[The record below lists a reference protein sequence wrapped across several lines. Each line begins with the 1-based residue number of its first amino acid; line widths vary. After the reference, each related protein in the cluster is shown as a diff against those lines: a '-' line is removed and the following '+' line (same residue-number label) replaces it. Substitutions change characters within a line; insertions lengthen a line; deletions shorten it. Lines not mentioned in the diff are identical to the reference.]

1 MAKDTEKLIRQL
13 SLISYLMAERRPV
26 TALEIRRDV
35 EGYSGMNED
44 AFARRFYADRSE
56 LESLRIQLT
65 VERPTD
71 GAAEQENYSLRPE
84 NFHLPPIAFTD
95 KELAALATA
104 LSLLD
109 GEFAY
114 AEPLRLALQ
123 QITWGRPSP
132 LRAPEQRSVALGIT
146 ASAGGHELSARLAKV
161 ETAIFRNKTIV
172 FDYYTMERDETG
184 ARRVDPYHLLFQG
197 GQFYLLGYAH
207 ERKAIRVFRL
217 SRIRGKVSYATKAEH
232 DFRRPEDFDPRAYA
246 RRADWQLGEP
256 AGVAEV
262 LVSAR
267 IAWQVERHFGRYGEI
282 RAPGGEAGGGEDAA
296 ARAERLEA
304 AHAGEGDVEF
314 ATEYSSPRTIVAWV
328 LGLGANARLLGPES
342 LTHELDRRVE
352 LLWERHGE
360 GFLDAAGDARAA
372 ASKRPSTVAAAG
384 HSAKERAAGERG
396 GGERGGGERGG
407 SAGPR
412 GGRRGG
418 GAEDGEEAGGRGSE
432 NAIRPERFARLV
444 TLASILI
451 HAGRAGE
458 PVSIADVCERLQI
471 SVEELHEDVNVLNVV
486 NFGGGS
492 YVLYAE
498 ILETEEGE
506 GTIEV
511 DPEPYSDNF
520 DRPARLLPVEGKA
533 LVAAIDLIGEHI
545 PEGSL
550 SSAREKIVAA
560 LGEDPMEQGL
570 QVAHA
575 ASDDADLARLV
586 SSAIVEHRLI
596 ELEYFKENENEIS
609 QRTVEPY
616 ALTNGREGWYV
627 ACFDPARDGVRHFR
641 LDRIKRAEISDERFE
656 PRPEVDPAAEVDGWL
671 RTGEVEASRTARV
684 WVSPERARWARE
696 ARRVVAERADGSVI
710 VELSFAGVDWLVRE
724 ILKEAGDAALLEPA
738 DAREAVLAAVGRL
751 RDGGAVAAAA

>member
-65 VERPTD
+65 VDRPAD

-84 NFHLPPIAFTD
+84 NFHLPAVEFSD
-95 KELAALATA
+95 EELAALQTA
-104 LSLLD
+104 LHLLD

-146 ASAGGHELSARLAKV
+146 ASAGGHELSVRLAKI
-161 ETAIFRNKTIV
+161 ETAIFRNKTIT
-172 FDYYTMERDETG
+172 FDYYTMARDELG
-184 ARRVDPYHLLFQG
+184 SRRVDPYHLLFQG

-207 ERKAIRVFRL
+207 EREAIRVFRL

-232 DFRRPEDFDPRAYA
+232 DFRRPADFDPRAYA
-246 RRADWQLGEP
+246 NRAEWQLGAEL
-256 AGVAEV
+256 GVAEV
-262 LVSAR
+262 LVSER
-267 IAWQVERHFGRYGEI
+267 IAWQIERHFGRYGEI
-282 RAPGGEAGGGEDAA
+282 AA
-296 ARAERLEA
+296 AECPGR
-304 AHAGEGDVEF
+304 GEGDKLLR
-314 ATEYSSPRTIVAWV
+314 TSYSSARMIVSWV
-328 LGLGANARLLGPES
+328 LGLGEHAQLLGPRELVEELGRRLAQVEELHS
-342 LTHELDRRVE
+342 ETLELANSIPALEEPLT
-352 LLWERHGE
+352 G
-360 GFLDAAGDARAA
+360 GPAAARAGRRAA
-372 ASKRPSTVAAAG
+372 AA
-384 HSAKERAAGERG
+384 ERETQGDA
-396 GGERGGGERGG
+396 
-407 SAGPR
+407 
-412 GGRRGG
+412 
-418 GAEDGEEAGGRGSE
+418 
-432 NAIRPERFARLV
+432 AIRPERFARLV

-451 HAGRAGE
+451 HAGRRGE
-458 PVSIADVCERLQI
+458 RVKIAELCERLQL
-471 SVEELHEDVNVLNVV
+471 SEEELREDVNVLNVV

-498 ILETEEGE
+498 ILEDEGE
-506 GTIEV
+506 IDV

-520 DRPARLLPVEGKA
+520 DRPARLLPVEAKA

-550 SSAREKIVAA
+550 ASAREKIVAA

-575 ASDDADLARLV
+575 TSDDSEVARTV
-586 SSAIVEHRLI
+586 SRAIVERRLV
-596 ELEYFKENENEIS
+596 ELDYYKENEDEFS
-609 QRTVEPY
+609 LRRVEPY

-627 ACFDPARDGVRHFR
+627 ASFDPSKHEMRHFR
-641 LDRIKRAEISDERFE
+641 LDRIRRAQVTDETFE
-656 PRPEVDPAAEVDGWL
+656 PRPEVDPAAEVDGWM
-671 RTGEVEASRTARV
+671 RTGEVQASRTARV
-684 WVSPERARWARE
+684 WISPERARWARE
-696 ARRVVAERADGSVI
+696 QRRVSEELADGSIV
-710 VELSFAGVDWLVRE
+710 VELSFAGTDWLVRE
-724 ILKEAGDAALLEPA
+724 VLKEAGDAVVLEPE
-738 DAREAVLAAVGRL
+738 DAREAVLAAAQRL
-751 RDGGAVAAAA
+751 QAVPAGVS

>member
-65 VERPTD
+65 VERPAD

-84 NFHLPPIAFTD
+84 NFHLPAIAFTEE
-95 KELAALATA
+95 ELAALQTA

-161 ETAIFRNKTIV
+161 ETAIFRNKTIL
-172 FDYYTMERDETG
+172 FEYYTMERDEVG
-184 ARRVDPYHLLFQG
+184 PRKVDPYHLLFQG
-197 GQFYLLGYAH
+197 GQFYLLGYSH
-207 ERKAIRVFRL
+207 EREAIRVFRL
-217 SRIRGKVSYATKAEH
+217 TRIRGKVSYATKAEH
-232 DFRRPEDFDPRAYA
+232 DFRRPADFDPRAYA
-246 RRADWQLGEP
+246 NRADWQLGEQR
-256 AGVAEV
+256 GVAEI
-262 LVSAR
+262 LVAER

-282 RAPGGEAGGGEDAA
+282 EQADDGEKLFLTGYSNPRGVISWLLGLGVNARLQGPDELTKELARRLKLLKDRHGRTLPGDAAQATPAEAA
-296 ARAERLEA
+296 AR
-304 AHAGEGDVEF
+304 
-314 ATEYSSPRTIVAWV
+314 SSAP
-328 LGLGANARLLGPES
+328 ARS
-342 LTHELDRRVE
+342 
-352 LLWERHGE
+352 
-360 GFLDAAGDARAA
+360 
-372 ASKRPSTVAAAG
+372 
-384 HSAKERAAGERG
+384 
-396 GGERGGGERGG
+396 
-407 SAGPR
+407 R
-412 GGRRGG
+412 GGRRAAA
-418 GAEDGEEAGGRGSE
+418 AEDGDDAAGRPDT
-432 NAIRPERFARLV
+432 AIRPERFARLV

-451 HAGRAGE
+451 RAGRAGE
-458 PVSIADVCERLQI
+458 RVSIADVRERLQL
-471 SVEELHEDVNVLNVV
+471 SEEELYEDVNVLNVV

-498 ILETEEGE
+498 IDEHAGE
-506 GTIEV
+506 IEV

-520 DRPARLLPVEGKA
+520 DRPARLLPVEAKA

-550 SSAREKIVAA
+550 ASAREKIVAA

-570 QVAHA
+570 QVADA
-575 ASDDADLARLV
+575 AGDDSVVARQV
-586 SSAIVEHRLI
+586 SEAIVENRLV
-596 ELEYFKENENEIS
+596 ELEYYKENEDDLVK
-609 QRTVEPY
+609 RKVEPY

-627 ACFDPARDGVRHFR
+627 ASFDPARDGMRHFR
-641 LDRIKRAEISDERFE
+641 LDRIKQATVTDETFE
-656 PRPEVDPAAEVDGWL
+656 PRPEVDPGAQVDGWL
-671 RTGEVEASRTARV
+671 RTGEVEASRSARV
-684 WVSPERARWARE
+684 WVAPERARWARE
-696 ARRVVAERADGSVI
+696 ARRVVEERSDGAVV

-724 ILKEAGDAALLEPA
+724 ILREAGDAAVLEPA
-738 DAREAVLAAVGRL
+738 DAREAVREAVLRLTEAQGKPARRRAPGRRAKL
-751 RDGGAVAAAA
+751 QPA

>member
-65 VERPTD
+65 VERPAD

-84 NFHLPPIAFTD
+84 NFHLPAIEFTD
-95 KELAALATA
+95 KELAALQTA
-104 LSLLD
+104 LTLLD

-146 ASAGGHELSARLAKV
+146 ASAGGHELSGRLAKV

-172 FDYYTMERDETG
+172 FEYYTMERDEVSV
-184 ARRVDPYHLLFQG
+184 RRVDPYHLLFQG

-207 ERKAIRVFRL
+207 ERKDIRVFRL
-217 SRIRGKVSYATKAEH
+217 TRIRGKVSYATKAEH
-232 DFRRPEDFDPRAYA
+232 DFHRPADFDPRAYA
-246 RRADWQLGEP
+246 NRADWQLGEER
-256 AGVAEV
+256 GVARV
-262 LVSAR
+262 LVSER

-282 RAPGGEAGGGEDAA
+282 RSEDGETIFLTG
-296 ARAERLEA
+296 
-304 AHAGEGDVEF
+304 
-314 ATEYSSPRTIVAWV
+314 YSSPRSIASWIF
-328 LGLGANARLLGPES
+328 GLGPNAQLLGPEE
-342 LTHELDRRVE
+342 LTAELQRRIE
-352 LLWERHGE
+352 LLEERHGE
-360 GFLDAAGDARAA
+360 SPPTAPRRRAGAATEAAG
-372 ASKRPSTVAAAG
+372 AAAG
-384 HSAKERAAGERG
+384 GRIT
-396 GGERGGGERGG
+396 G
-407 SAGPR
+407 SAR
-412 GGRRGG
+412 SRARRGG
-418 GAEDGEEAGGRGSE
+418 ESSAADGDGAGGRTE
-432 NAIRPERFARLV
+432 AAIRPERFARLV

-451 HAGRAGE
+451 KAGREGE
-458 PVSIADVCERLQI
+458 RVVMAEVCERLQI
-471 SVEELHEDVNVLNVV
+471 SDEELREDVNVLNVV

-498 ILETEEGE
+498 IKEDEGE
-506 GTIEV
+506 IEV

-520 DRPARLLPVEGKA
+520 DRPARLLPVEAKA

-550 SSAREKIVAA
+550 TSARKKIVAA

-570 QVAHA
+570 QVAPA
-575 ASDDADLARLV
+575 ASDDSDVARII
-586 SSAIVEHRLI
+586 SKAIMQNRII
-596 ELEYFKENENEIS
+596 EIEYYKENEDELAP
-609 QRTVEPY
+609 RRVEPY

-627 ACFDPARDGVRHFR
+627 ASFDPERDGVRHFR
-641 LDRIKRAEISDERFE
+641 LDRIKRASVTDERFE

-671 RTGEVEASRTARV
+671 RTGEVPASRSARV

-696 ARRVVAERADGSVI
+696 ARRVVEEWSDGSVI

-724 ILKEAGDAALLEPA
+724 ILKEAGDAAVLEPE
-738 DAREAVLAAVGRL
+738 DAREAVRAAVGRL
-751 RDGGAVAAAA
+751 REANAATAGV

>member
-65 VERPTD
+65 VERPAD

-84 NFHLPPIAFTD
+84 NFHLPPIAFSEV
-95 KELAALATA
+95 ELAALQTA

-161 ETAIFRNKTIV
+161 ETAIFRNKTIL

-197 GQFYLLGYAH
+197 GEFYLLGYSH
-207 ERKAIRVFRL
+207 EREAVRVFRL

-232 DFRRPEDFDPRAYA
+232 DFRRPSDFDPRAYA
-246 RRADWQLGEP
+246 DRADWQLGDQR
-256 AGVAEV
+256 GVAEV
-262 LVSAR
+262 AISER
-267 IAWQVERHFGRYGEI
+267 IAWQIERHFGRYGEI
-282 RAPGGEAGGGEDAA
+282 APDDGGGIVF
-296 ARAERLEA
+296 RT
-304 AHAGEGDVEF
+304 G
-314 ATEYSSPRTIVAWV
+314 YSSPRGVISWV
-328 LGLGANARLLGPES
+328 LGLGANARLVGPDE
-342 LTHELDRRVE
+342 LTSELSRRLK
-352 LLWERHGE
+352 LLKERHGRTLP
-360 GFLDAAGDARAA
+360 GADAKAA
-372 ASKRPSTVAAAG
+372 PTNG
-384 HSAKERAAGERG
+384 
-396 GGERGGGERGG
+396 
-407 SAGPR
+407 
-412 GGRRGG
+412 
-418 GAEDGEEAGGRGSE
+418 AGGRDASPARSRSARRSPAEGDGEDSQARPDA
-432 NAIRPERFARLV
+432 AIRPERFARLV

-451 HAGRAGE
+451 RAGRAGQRVAIDE
-458 PVSIADVCERLQI
+458 LCERLQL
-471 SVEELHEDVNVLNVV
+471 SDEELREDVNVLNVV

-498 ILETEEGE
+498 IDEQARE
-506 GTIEV
+506 IEV

-520 DRPARLLPVEGKA
+520 DRPARLLPVEAKA

-550 SSAREKIVAA
+550 ASAREKIVAA

-570 QVAHA
+570 QVAS
-575 ASDDADLARLV
+575 ASGDDAGVAREI
-586 SSAIVEHRLI
+586 SEAIVEHRLV
-596 ELEYFKENENEIS
+596 ELEYFKENEDDLVK
-609 QRTVEPY
+609 RTVEPY

-627 ACFDPARDGVRHFR
+627 ASFDPERDGMRHFR
-641 LDRIKRAEISDERFE
+641 LDRIKHVKVTDETFA

-696 ARRVVAERADGSVI
+696 ARRVVEERSDGAVI

-724 ILKEAGDAALLEPA
+724 ILREAGDAAVLEPA
-738 DAREAVLAAVGRL
+738 DARKAVREAVMRL
-751 RDGGAVAAAA
+751 GEAQGKASRRRPGERRAKLQPA

>member
-65 VERPTD
+65 VERPAD

-84 NFHLPPIAFTD
+84 NFHLPAIAFTD
-95 KELAALATA
+95 KELAALQTA

-161 ETAIFRNKTIV
+161 ETAIFRNKTIL
-172 FDYYTMERDETG
+172 FDYYTMERDEVG

-197 GQFYLLGYAH
+197 GQFYLLGYSH
-207 ERKAIRVFRL
+207 ERKDIRVFRL
-217 SRIRGKVSYATKAEH
+217 TRIRGKVSYATKAEH
-232 DFRRPEDFDPRAYA
+232 DFRRPQDFDPRAYA
-246 RRADWQLGEP
+246 NRADWQLGEER
-256 AGVAEV
+256 GTAEIHICE
-262 LVSAR
+262 R
-267 IAWQVERHFGRYGEI
+267 IAWQIERHFGRYGEI
-282 RAPGGEAGGGEDAA
+282 RNEDD
-296 ARAERLEA
+296 ETTFLT
-304 AHAGEGDVEF
+304 G
-314 ATEYSSPRTIVAWV
+314 YSNPRGLVSWV
-328 LGLGANARLLGPES
+328 MGLGANARLIGPEE
-342 LTHELDRRVE
+342 LTSEFERRLE
-352 LLWERHGE
+352 LLEERHGSSPPSAPKRR
-360 GFLDAAGDARAA
+360 GGVRAA
-372 ASKRPSTVAAAG
+372 ADTTAG
-384 HSAKERAAGERG
+384 ARITGSRAR
-396 GGERGGGERGG
+396 
-407 SAGPR
+407 S
-412 GGRRGG
+412 GRRGESSG
-418 GAEDGEEAGGRGSE
+418 DAENGAGRGDA
-432 NAIRPERFARLV
+432 AIRPERFARLV

-451 HAGRAGE
+451 KAGRAGE
-458 PVSIADVCERLQI
+458 RVAIAEVCERLQL
-471 SVEELHEDVNVLNVV
+471 SEDELREDVNVLNVV

-498 ILETEEGE
+498 IKEETGE
-506 GTIEV
+506 IEV

-520 DRPARLLPVEGKA
+520 DRPARLLPVEAKA

-550 SSAREKIVAA
+550 TSARKKIVAA

-570 QVAHA
+570 QVAPTSGDD
-575 ASDDADLARLV
+575 SDVARKV
-586 SSAIVEHRLI
+586 SKAIVARKLI
-596 ELEYFKENENEIS
+596 EIEYYKENEDQLS
-609 QRTVEPY
+609 PRKVEPY

-627 ACFDPARDGVRHFR
+627 ASFDPERDGVRHFR
-641 LDRIKRAEISDERFE
+641 LDRIKQVTVTSERFE

-671 RTGEVEASRTARV
+671 RTGEVPASASARV

-696 ARRVVAERADGSVI
+696 ARRVVEEWSDGAVI

-724 ILKEAGDAALLEPA
+724 ILKEAGDAAVLEPE
-738 DAREAVLAAVGRL
+738 DARDAVRAAVARL
-751 RDGGAVAAAA
+751 RETNAAPAGV